1 MLSERTPCKG
11 IDRNKKMFLFGSCRD
26 ICQRICGSGVLVKSL
41 PVVRK
46 QFVPRALAC
55 PFNVLAKVFWPKFM
69 GKLKSIT
76 TIFSHNLLYLFELQQ
91 FTQTLTG
98 Q

>member
-1 MLSERTPCKG
+1 MLSEQKPCTG
-11 IDRNKKMFLFGSCRD
+11 IDRNRKRFLFDGCRG
-26 ICQRICGSGVLVKSL
+26 IGKRICRIGILAESL
-41 PVVRK
+41 TVVRK

-69 GKLKSIT
+69 GELKSIT
-76 TIFSHNLLYLFELQQ
+76 TIFSHNLLYLFVLQQ
-91 FTQTLTG
+91 FTCKLMG

>member
-1 MLSERTPCKG
+1 
-11 IDRNKKMFLFGSCRD
+11 
-26 ICQRICGSGVLVKSL
+26 
-41 PVVRK
+41 
-46 QFVPRALAC
+46 
-55 PFNVLAKVFWPKFM
+55 LAKVFWPKFM